1 MITERRRTA
10 RKCLVT
16 SKAILRTQRKKG
28 FNIQQPWS
36 TGTMIE

>member
-16 SKAILRTQRKKG
+16 SKAILRTQCKRE
-28 FNIQQPWS
+28 FNIRQQWS
-36 TGTMIE
+36 QRRSRW